1 MRIMFFVLA
10 TALLAGCT
18 NSGSVP
24 AGIIPSQKMETILWQ
39 LMQSDEYVN
48 IQLAKDSLKKA
59 SIEKMKIYQQVFD
72 LNGTS
77 LEEFKKS
84 YQYYMAHPD
93 IAKIMFD
100 SITAKAGRQRAD
112 IYKTKPAATSVK
124 PDTLTPKPAVINLIP
139 VTLKPKPATVNLTA
153 NKLALRP
160 DTVKHTPRRVKRRL
174 PKKISKGP

>member
-100 SITAKAGRQRAD
+100 SITANQAGCHKR
-112 IYKTKPAATSVK
+112 KTRYPYTKTSCH
-124 PDTLTPKPAVINLIP
+124 
-139 VTLKPKPATVNLTA
+139 
-153 NKLALRP
+153 KLNTSHA
-160 DTVKHTPRRVKRRL
+160 
-174 PKKISKGP
+174 